1 MFFPISVLEFVLG
14 ITQNI
19 DMIWKRQI
27 CSVRVDTLRL
37 DNGWH
42 IHLPNRKSIDTVR
55 VFSSWRGILFLSRVW
70 GLWAFFWSSFRYEQ
84 LTFYRFFGFFHVST
98 PDL

>member
-55 VFSSWRGILFLSRVW
+55 VFSSWRGILCLSRV
-70 GLWAFFWSSFRYEQ
+70 WAFFWSSFRYEQ
-84 LTFYRFFGFFHVST
+84 LTFYRFFGFFHVNKVLH
-98 PDL
+98 PI